1 MSSTW
6 INPENKNKLL
16 DILKT
21 QKYLVVYDLETTG
34 LSPTDNRI
42 IEFSAVRYRIT
53 ENAKLIE
60 DEKVTYYI
68 RQPEPLPEKIIEL
81 TGYTDEFL
89 SDKPF
94 ERDVIEDIISFLEDS
109 AVAGYNN
116 TNFDDKFMLNLYTR
130 YGYEFKPYS
139 SVDVYLL
146 AKGFLDCK
154 NYKLCNVAS
163 ELGVADDITFH
174 KAFDDIVATARVLN
188 VLIPMCLDSASDST
202 KKTVKANVISVA
214 FWEGFRGFS
223 RIYVNTDIGT
233 VFYNIRLG
241 HWDTKDAPIEQ
252 IDMEQLEKDAWK
264 AVGASSEKEFS
275 RFKGE
280 VKLTNNKEI

>member
-16 DILKT
+16 DVLKT

-42 IEFSAVRYRIT
+42 IEFSAVRYKIT

-68 RQPEPLPEKIIEL
+68 RQPEPLPEKITEL

-89 SDKPF
+89 ADKPV
-94 ERDVIEDIISFLEDS
+94 EQDVIEDIISFMEDS
-109 AVAGYNN
+109 AITGYNN
-116 TNFDDKFMLNLYTR
+116 TNFDDKFMQNLYAR
-130 YGYEFKPYS
+130 YGYEFTPYVS
-139 SVDVYLL
+139 FDVYLL
-146 AKGFLDCK
+146 AKEFISCK
-154 NYKLCNVAS
+154 SYKLCNVAS

-174 KAFDDIVATARVLN
+174 KAFDDIIATARVLN
-188 VLIPMCLDSASDST
+188 AIIPMCIETSSGSG
-202 KKTVKANVISVA
+202 KKTVKANVVSVA

-252 IDMEQLEKDAWK
+252 IDMAQLEKDAWK

-280 VKLTNNKEI
+280 IKVPKTV

>member
-16 DILKT
+16 DVLKT

-42 IEFSAVRYRIT
+42 IEFSAVRYKIT

-68 RQPEPLPEKIIEL
+68 RQPEPLPEKITEL

-89 SDKPF
+89 ADKPV
-94 ERDVIEDIISFLEDS
+94 EQDVIEDIISFMEDS
-109 AVAGYNN
+109 AITGYNN
-116 TNFDDKFMLNLYTR
+116 TNFDDKFMQNLYAR
-130 YGYEFKPYS
+130 YGYEFTPYVS
-139 SVDVYLL
+139 FDVYLL
-146 AKGFLDCK
+146 AKEFISCK
-154 NYKLCNVAS
+154 SYKLCNVAS

-174 KAFDDIVATARVLN
+174 KAFDDIIATARVLN
-188 VLIPMCLDSASDST
+188 AIIPMCIESSSGSA
-202 KKTVKANVISVA
+202 KKTVKANVVSVA

-252 IDMEQLEKDAWK
+252 IDMAQLEKDTWK

-280 VKLTNNKEI
+280 VKVPNTV